1 MHWKRFTASQVRCHA
16 RWFRN
21 CLGRRVRFWADW
33 SGVVRTV
40 ARPLL
45 SAIQPPAMLDA
56 TAPLPFHSEDLQ
68 LLPLEAVAA
77 QLRTS
82 CAFVRL
88 CLAAGCGTR
97 AGGLL
102 SAAELLHWLF
112 DHSAEVRAL
121 AGLAPLPAV
130 EDVSPGAAA
139 RLRMANALFTLFE
152 FGASRAS
159 GLVEKQ
165 QLLGVCEQLDRALDR
180 S

>member
-1 MHWKRFTASQVRCHA
+1 
-16 RWFRN
+16 
-21 CLGRRVRFWADW
+21 
-33 SGVVRTV
+33 
-40 ARPLL
+40 
-45 SAIQPPAMLDA
+45 MLDA
-56 TAPLPFHSEDLQ
+56 TAPLPFHADDLH
-68 LLPLEAVAA
+68 LLPAEAVAA

-112 DHSAEVRAL
+112 QHYGKVRAL
-121 AGLAPLPAV
+121 AGLAPLPPV
-130 EDVSPGAAA
+130 EDVSASAAA

-159 GLVEKQ
+159 IVDAKQ
-165 QLLGVCEQLDRALDR
+165 QLLAICAKLDRVLDR
-180 S
+180 G